1 MDYWRSNPMTDEQF
15 LKQTAT
21 KAANALHMPL
31 GDIDPAQLLR
41 MYSCLSVLFGGDEEL
56 MRHWISTYN
65 NHLKFCPG
73 AHLTDARMNATL
85 RYLQG
90 MVNH

>member
-1 MDYWRSNPMTDEQF
+1 MTEQEL
-15 LKQTAT
+15 LKTAAQ

-31 GDIDPAQLLR
+31 GDIDPAKLLH

-56 MRHWISTYN
+56 MIHWLNTYN
-65 NHLKFCPG
+65 KHLGYCPG
-73 AHLTDARMNATL
+73 AHLTDARMDSTL

-90 MVNH
+90 MVSH

>member
-1 MDYWRSNPMTDEQF
+1 MTDEEF
-15 LKQTAT
+15 LKRIAT
-21 KAANALHMPL
+21 KAANILHMPL

-41 MYSCLSVLFGGDEEL
+41 MYSCLSVLFGNDEEL

-73 AHLTDARMNATL
+73 AYLTSEYHMNKIL
-85 RYLQG
+85 GYLDS
-90 MVNH
+90 MINH

>member
-1 MDYWRSNPMTDEQF
+1 MTDDEF
-15 LKQTAT
+15 LKRIAT
-21 KAANALHMPL
+21 KAANILHMPL
-31 GDIDPAQLLR
+31 GDIDPAKLLH

-73 AHLTDARMNATL
+73 AYLTSEYHMDKILGYLDA
-85 RYLQG
+85 
-90 MVNH
+90 MVEH